1 MGAGYVCSDDH
12 QVSLAGGGG
21 GYVFTDG
28 QGMSRVEGVGMSRV
42 EGWVCLGEEGGY
54 VGGVRWVGIPG
65 PMVYA
70 PPTSTDAYGW

>member
-1 MGAGYVCSDDH
+1 MGILPSKEFYQGYSDDH

-42 EGWVCLGEEGGY
+42 EGWVCPGG
-54 VGGVRWVGIPG
+54 GGWVCWGG
-65 PMVYA
+65 
-70 PPTSTDAYGW
+70 GWGG